1 MAEKD
6 NFVIDL
12 EDEVVRGSI
21 VVHKGEVLPPAPLAA
36 PPPAAPS
43 PAATKAA
50 EEDATKA
57 ITPWQKATRDV
68 ATITA
73 GMGSIV
79 AIGKFTGP
87 ALMSNFYTFG
97 LASLIG
103 YRVVWGVSPAVRLL
117 PSYMGGRS
125 EYFVLSSIHR
135 LCLSQMRSPVW
146 LVSVDCSSWAA
157 ATSLGRSLKPSAPFL
172 SC

>member
-6 NFVIDL
+6 TFVVNL

-21 VVHKGEVLPPAPLAA
+21 VVHKGEVLPPAPVAA

-50 EEDATKA
+50 EQETTKA
-57 ITPWQKATRDV
+57 ITPWQKASREV
-68 ATITA
+68 ATVTA

-79 AIGKFTGP
+79 ALGKFTGP
-87 ALMSNFYTFG
+87 ALMSSFFTFG

-103 YRVVWGVSPAVRLL
+103 YRVVWGVSPAV
-117 PSYMGGRS
+117 G
-125 EYFVLSSIHR
+125 F
-135 LCLSQMRSPVW
+135 
-146 LVSVDCSSWAA
+146 
-157 ATSLGRSLKPSAPFL
+157 PFH
-172 SC
+172 S